1 MRLLFLYYIRIPKK
15 NFSFITVL
23 LTIRLTELCTKCVL
37 IIKVDVI
44 ICNQMEERHMDDKT
58 QAER

>member
-1 MRLLFLYYIRIPKK
+1 M
-15 NFSFITVL
+15 
-23 LTIRLTELCTKCVL
+23 TELCTKCVL